1 MAQLAAAGKA
11 TAPAAPA
18 SEPSPSTPSTTAHDE
33 AKTPASLPVPVP
45 PSNSQQKP
53 QNSGDQTTQPSTSS
67 SSELSAAPAVAA
79 ATASGQS
86 SDLKKKQQE
95 EYTQRLNQLQN
106 GSSGSN
112 TAADAADT
120 ASTGTPASAASTPS
134 TEAKTSENPA
144 SSNAKTAAEAVPAG
158 AAMDRALRAQDEARR
173 LQFALAQ
180 QQVQQYQAMTKQL
193 EAQSGIAMTPCSTI
207 GGAGSS
213 VAGLAK
219 TSEDLQKLRQEQL
232 ARLQQN
238 VQRQAAMAAQAV
250 QKRSNE
256 EWLRSKLL
264 LEQEHLRLVRMQEQ
278 QVKQAG
284 KGNTVTTATAT
295 SIADSLLA
303 QQQQVIRQQQLLRD
317 MLQKQQ
323 KQQQAQLQLQMQ
335 LQKTGDKTVAKP
347 VAASTAAESQEK
359 AYTTATTTAA
369 YYANKRRL
377 RTSFD
382 MDLEAL
388 AKACIRVANSRTDCE
403 MRQALDKMTSWL
415 TRCTELQLL
424 EIAQRDYRDSLAH
437 RRPLLVQQDRW
448 PLDLQV
454 KSEHVTQK
462 IVQMLGA
469 FLLRE
474 KTKTAQQQAAAKA
487 AAAASSAVAIAAAA
501 SSAVP
506 TTVAPAVR
514 IPEKRDTAEIELEYA
529 EVKALLQA
537 KQVETNQKAKAKRDA
552 AKMEAAKAVTVD
564 PTTAAMLAA
573 TYKRPL
579 QVDIPGSVKKPRT
592 DSYAMPTT
600 SYRPPATS
608 VPAISPRVAQKFY
621 DLDLT
626 TRTCTDSEDKMYLP
640 PKIISKIMYRALPG
654 AHDEEDPA
662 GSSAGVVIKREEQT
676 KHKTAA
682 PAVSPSHSVHDQESS
697 SSQDTLSISDDAVT
711 FMQECVTEF
720 LLYFTSEA
728 RDRSVMENRRTKK
741 GVGLSISGENVVE
754 GMENLGF
761 TSYARVLAGY
771 NEKVKAS
778 QDAAA
783 RKKMERKRLV
793 QQKALEQ
800 ARAAAAATIAANA
813 AKMAAAGRTAASP
826 HPYMRIASP
835 LARPGAGTNVATSSR
850 PLASTSVATA
860 AVTSTAKPA
869 PVTSTTPKASAP
881 AAPTSTTK

>member
-487 AAAASSAVAIAAAA
+487 AAADSSAVAIAAAA

-682 PAVSPSHSVHDQESS
+682 PAVSPSHSVHDQEYS

-728 RDRSVMENRRTKK
+728 RDRSVMENRRTKR